1 MILVLLLYSC
11 DHSVLSLTICFS
23 RNSYS
28 PFSRESFQANLS
40 TDAFVDAFD
49 YFTSYRLSSI
59 TNFHYPD
66 IIWWMNNWNEVAW
79 YFMREI
85 QLSVNNCIFI
95 DTSMKTV
102 IEIHNR
108 VLILLNMLIIAIIIC
123 GIEM

>member
-28 PFSRESFQANLS
+28 PFFSRVF
-40 TDAFVDAFD
+40 
-49 YFTSYRLSSI
+49 SSQLI
-59 TNFHYPD
+59 NWCVRWCVWLFYIISIVFNYQLPLPD
-66 IIWWMNNWNEVAW
+66 ITWWTNNWNEVAW

-95 DTSMKTV
+95 NTSMKTV

-123 GIEM
+123 RIEM

>member
-59 TNFHYPD
+59 TNFHYLILSD
-66 IIWWMNNWNEVAW
+66 GRTIEVAW

-123 GIEM
+123 RIEM